1 MSKKFK
7 IDVRV
12 VVVVFIAGLILN
24 IGLLKTDLIKQKT
37 QYEETV
43 QKSQET
49 IQKSQ
54 DELDKVKKELE
65 TTKKNTEEYRSLNE
79 TEKKIVDQAIAD
91 TKKSTEEEKQKKIA
105 EEEAKKK
112 AEEEEK
118 KRQEEERKAQEQAQK
133 EAEEQAR
140 REAEAHKYET
150 GLTWEDIARDGHVGE
165 YCQFTGEIIQVM
177 NGSSYNQYRVKIDGD
192 YNKVM
197 LIQINKSQI
206 TSNLLEDDTI
216 FFRGKSCGIYTYT
229 TVMGAEMSIPSVIVD
244 DFQRQ

>member
-7 IDVRV
+7 IDAKV

-79 TEKKIVDQAIAD
+79 TEKKIVDQAIVDA
-91 TKKSTEEEKQKKIA
+91 KKSTEEEKQKKIA
-105 EEEAKKK
+105 EEEARKK

-206 TSNLLEDDTI
+206 ISNLLEDDTI
-216 FFRGKSCGIYTYT
+216 FFGGKSSGVYTYT
-229 TVMGAEMSIPSVIVD
+229 TVMGAEMSIPSVVVD